1 MDLKLFTD
9 YKNRVIEG
17 CEKII
22 IGKREVIEKVL
33 ICYLCSG
40 HILLEDFPGTGK
52 TMLLRAFAAVTGGS
66 FRRVQFTPD
75 LLPSDLT
82 GLNIYDQKTGDF
94 TFRPGPVFANMVLGD
109 EINRATPR
117 TQSSLLEAMA
127 EHQVSVDGTT
137 YPMAEPFMI
146 MATENPLESYG
157 TFPLPEAQKDRFLM
171 RLSMG
176 YPARAD
182 ELAVLRAEDTTVAVE
197 KLTRLVTDE
206 ETAALKAQIDEVTM
220 APDVEAYLM
229 DIIEQTRMG
238 GSIRTGVS
246 TRGAIA
252 LYRTSKA
259 HAALAGRSYVQP
271 EDVKAMAVPVLAHRI
286 QTDNAGNMKEEG
298 TLIARLLEHV
308 GVPTEERK
316 A

>member
-40 HILLEDFPGTGK
+40 HILLEDVPGTGK

-259 HAALAGRSYVQP
+259 NAALAGRSYVQP

-286 QTDNAGNMKEEG
+286 QTDNAGNMKEEE
-298 TLIARLLEHV
+298 TLIARLLENV

>member
-1 MDLKLFTD
+1 MDLQLFTD
-9 YKNRVIEG
+9 YKRRVIEG

-22 IGKREVIEKVL
+22 VGKRDVIEKVL

-40 HILLEDFPGTGK
+40 HILLEDVPGTGK

-82 GLNIYDQKTGDF
+82 GLNIYDQRTGEF
-94 TFRPGPVFANMVLGD
+94 VFRPGPVFANMVLGD

-127 EHQVSVDGTT
+127 ERQVSVDGVT

-176 YPARAD
+176 YPGRAD
-182 ELAVLRAEDTTVAVE
+182 ELTVLRNEDTTVAVE
-197 KLTRLVTDE
+197 KLARLVTDE
-206 ETAALKAQIDEVTM
+206 ETASLKAQIDQVAM
-220 APDVEAYLM
+220 APDVESYLM
-229 DIIEQTRMG
+229 DIIEQTRKG

-259 HAALAGRSYVQP
+259 LAALSGRSYVQP

-286 QTDNAGNMKEEG
+286 QTDNAGNMKEEE

-308 GVPTEERK
+308 GVPTEDRK
-316 A
+316 

>member
-40 HILLEDFPGTGK
+40 HILLEDVPGTGK

-117 TQSSLLEAMA
+117 TQSSLLVAMA

-182 ELAVLRAEDTTVAVE
+182 ELAVLRAEDTTVTVE

-206 ETAALKAQIDEVTM
+206 ETAALKAQIDEVIAEYAMQPHIPSESATSL
-220 APDVEAYLM
+220 PSTVTVVE
-229 DIIEQTRMG
+229 
-238 GSIRTGVS
+238 
-246 TRGAIA
+246 
-252 LYRTSKA
+252 
-259 HAALAGRSYVQP
+259 
-271 EDVKAMAVPVLAHRI
+271 
-286 QTDNAGNMKEEG
+286 
-298 TLIARLLEHV
+298 
-308 GVPTEERK
+308 
-316 A
+316 